1 MRHRLLGELLVVTIL
16 LEVPLL
22 LPLPLAELFVN
33 IGLQILGQ
41 GIVERLLFPP
51 LPSSL
56 LLLIA
61 H

>member
-16 LEVPLL
+16 LKVPLL
-22 LPLPLAELFVN
+22 LPLPLAELLVN

-41 GIVERLLFPP
+41 GIVERLLFSP
-51 LPSSL
+51 LPSL
-56 LLLIA
+56 VLLIA